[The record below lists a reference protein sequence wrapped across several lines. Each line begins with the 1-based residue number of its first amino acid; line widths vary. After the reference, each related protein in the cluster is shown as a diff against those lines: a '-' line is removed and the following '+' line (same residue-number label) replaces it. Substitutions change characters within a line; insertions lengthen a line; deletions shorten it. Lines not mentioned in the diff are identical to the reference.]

1 MKINKIKLTNFR
13 NYENVEIEF
22 LKGVNIILGDN
33 GVGKTNLVEAID
45 FLTIGKSFKTND
57 EKEMIKFDQ
66 NFAKVHLEM
75 TRKEKIE
82 LDCVISQAGKRFM
95 FNDIELKKL
104 SEEDLISVNDD
115 NIKLTN
121 KGIDLANLVW
131 EEFVN

>member
-1 MKINKIKLTNFR
+1 M
-13 NYENVEIEF
+13 
-22 LKGVNIILGDN
+22 
-33 GVGKTNLVEAID
+33 VEAFD

-104 SEEDLISVNDD
+104 SELNGKLVDVLFVPEDVSFFKNDPSNRRRFLDLNISFFRKDYLKD
-115 NIKLTN
+115 LSEYKKLLKERNT
-121 KGIDLANLVW
+121 
-131 EEFVN
+131 